1 MHILLAIVL
10 TGCGQQAVP
19 QSAGNPLPAARTNLP
34 SSSEPKGSRQS
45 SGRSAVPIMTVS
57 STATSWTP
65 RGPVRDWQS
74 IVIHHTAS
82 ETGSVESIHQIHR
95 ERKDAAGNPWRGIG
109 YHFVIGNGHGMDDGA
124 IEATFRWR
132 EQLEGAHAGISRYN
146 EQGVGICLI
155 GNFEKH
161 SPTEAQIVSLK
172 KLIAWLSQEYDIS
185 VDQVKGHRDLKATA
199 CPGKFFPMKEFVDL
213 STVGKSSSPFTSMHA
228 RQL

>member
-1 MHILLAIVL
+1 M
-10 TGCGQQAVP
+10 
-19 QSAGNPLPAARTNLP
+19 
-34 SSSEPKGSRQS
+34 
-45 SGRSAVPIMTVS
+45 
-57 STATSWTP
+57 
-65 RGPVRDWQS
+65 RDWQS